1 MPPASCARACAAA
14 LCAALACASSSPV
27 FSIGKHGGGHRHG
40 HARRSGGGQAAYS
53 GMHSLAP
60 TTKNIGVSEKNID
73 GHVDDL
79 VWVGKDSETM
89 FLVRARARVR
99 AARGVRRRKRR
110 HARHACPRPPPHPP
124 APRRA
129 AQLSSSK
136 TLYRS
141 LDGGKTW
148 ADQTDALAHLHSR
161 KFGSE
166 VRAHWRGRAA
176 AAPRAARQPHCARPA
191 RLPLSR
197 RPGCRRPRLLA

>member
-89 FLVRARARVR
+89 FLVRARARGARR
-99 AARGVRRRKRR
+99 AACGAASGATRATPALAHRRTR
-110 HARHACPRPPPHPP
+110 
-124 APRRA
+124 PRRA
-129 AQLSSSK
+129 AP
-136 TLYRS
+136 RS
-141 LDGGKTW
+141 
-148 ADQTDALAHLHSR
+148 
-161 KFGSE
+161 
-166 VRAHWRGRAA
+166 
-176 AAPRAARQPHCARPA
+176 
-191 RLPLSR
+191 
-197 RPGCRRPRLLA
+197 